1 LTHSGWLECAAQHD
15 KLKCIGHFVD
25 AFRGGLSVISD
36 TTTEVWWGNLVVRS
50 GKLGLCACYTPK
62 LDSRPTFPT
71 IMTSVL
77 EIIPL
82 GGIGEFGMNC
92 MALRYGDEMIILD
105 AGMGFPEETAYG
117 VDVSIPNF
125 EFLEPYRDDITAI
138 VLTHGHE
145 DHLGALPYILKRFN
159 VPVYCSHFTAGLAE
173 SKLEEHELLGDVLL
187 HRVEPRD
194 VVELGA
200 FTVEFIRVSHS
211 LVDCFSL
218 AIKTPV
224 GTIIHTGDYKVD
236 ETPVI
241 GEPIDLRSFRRY
253 GQDGVLALLSDSTNA
268 TVPGRTPSERAVIPA
283 FEEIFVEAK
292 GRIIVAA
299 FASSIHRLQIVM
311 DVSQQFN
318 RRVCVLGRSMQKN
331 VEVADR
337 LGYLDIPDGLLV
349 SLNQAKLM
357 SDAEVVFLVTGSQ
370 GESRAALSQMATQS
384 YKGLTIDEGDTVV
397 LSARIIPG
405 NERLI
410 SRMIGFIYKR
420 GANII
425 EEKRRLIHVSG
436 HASQEDIRILTEAVR
451 PRYVVPIHGEYRM
464 LFRHKE
470 FVKNHLGYAEDD
482 IILIENGDVLELD
495 GERAAVIDK
504 REVGRT
510 FIDDS
515 GFEEISSDLIRERK
529 QLAYEGTITLAVTI
543 RDDTGELLGDP
554 RIVARGV
561 RGLSSNGLGSLGQ
574 SSGDDGVAENDML
587 KGALLVVSAALAGAS
602 RQTLEDDSLLKEH
615 LRVELKRFIQKQTG
629 SRPVIMPM
637 IIRV

>member
-1 LTHSGWLECAAQHD
+1 MA
-15 KLKCIGHFVD
+15 
-25 AFRGGLSVISD
+25 
-36 TTTEVWWGNLVVRS
+36 
-50 GKLGLCACYTPK
+50 
-62 LDSRPTFPT
+62 
-71 IMTSVL
+71 SVL

-92 MALRYGDEMIILD
+92 MAVRYGDEMLILD

-125 EFLEPYRDDITAI
+125 DFLEEYRDDITAI

-145 DHLGALPYILKRFN
+145 DHLGALPYILKQFN
-159 VPVYCSHFTAGLAE
+159 VPVYCSYFTAGLAE
-173 SKLEEHELLGDVLL
+173 SKLEEHGILGDVLL

-194 VVELGA
+194 IVDIGV

-218 AIKTPV
+218 AIRTPV

-283 FEEIFVEAK
+283 FEEIFAEAQ

-299 FASSIHRLQIVM
+299 FASSIHRLQIVL
-311 DVSQQFN
+311 DVAQQFN

-349 SLNQAKLM
+349 NLNEAKQM
-357 SDAEVVFLVTGSQ
+357 SDDEIVFLVTGSQ
-370 GESRAALSQMATQS
+370 GESRAALSQMAMQS
-384 YKGLTIDEGDTVV
+384 YKGLMVDEGDTVV

-410 SRMIGFIYKR
+410 SRMIGYIYKR

-425 EEKRRLIHVSG
+425 EEKRRLVHVSG
-436 HASQEDIRILTEAVR
+436 HASQEDIRIMTEAVR
-451 PRYVVPIHGEYRM
+451 PKFVVPIHGEYRM

-470 FVKNHLGYAEDD
+470 FVKNHLGYAEEN
-482 IILIENGDVLELD
+482 IVLIENGDVLELD

-504 REVGRT
+504 REIGRT
-510 FIDDS
+510 FIDET
-515 GFEEISSDLIRERK
+515 GFEEIDSETVRQRK
-529 QLAYEGTITLAVTI
+529 QLAYEGTVTVVVSL
-543 RDDTGELLGDP
+543 DEETGEILEEP
-554 RIVARGV
+554 QIVARGV
-561 RGLSSNGLGSLGQ
+561 RGLRSTNGFAPVGVIGPLEAPISNY
-574 SSGDDGVAENDML
+574 
-587 KGALLVVSAALAGAS
+587 LLADAKRVIAAAIAGAS
-602 RQTLEDDSLLKEH
+602 KQTLGEEALLKEH
-615 LRVELKRFIQKQTG
+615 LRVELKRFIQKRTG
-629 SRPVIMPM
+629 AKPVITFV
-637 IIRV
+637 IVKA

>member
-1 LTHSGWLECAAQHD
+1 MA
-15 KLKCIGHFVD
+15 
-25 AFRGGLSVISD
+25 
-36 TTTEVWWGNLVVRS
+36 
-50 GKLGLCACYTPK
+50 
-62 LDSRPTFPT
+62 
-71 IMTSVL
+71 SVL

-92 MALRYGDEMIILD
+92 MAVRYGDEMLILD

-117 VDVSIPNF
+117 VDVSIPDF
-125 EFLEPYRDDITAI
+125 SFLDEYREDITAI

-145 DHLGALPYILKRFN
+145 DHLGALPYLLKKFN

-173 SKLEEHELLGDVLL
+173 SKLEEHDLLDNVLL

-194 VVELGA
+194 VVDIGVFA
-200 FTVEFIRVSHS
+200 VEFIRVSHS

-218 AIKTPV
+218 GIKTPV

-283 FEEIFVEAK
+283 FEEIFSEAK

-299 FASSIHRLQIVM
+299 FASSIHRLQIVL
-311 DVSQQFN
+311 DVAQQFD
-318 RRVCVLGRSMQKN
+318 RHVCVLGRSMQKN

-337 LGYLDIPDGLLV
+337 LGYLDIPDGLMV
-349 SLNQAKLM
+349 SLNQAKMM
-357 SDAEVVFLVTGSQ
+357 SDDEVVFLVTGSQ

-384 YKGLTIDEGDTVV
+384 YKGLMIEEGDTVV

-425 EEKRRLIHVSG
+425 EEKRRLVHVSG
-436 HASQEDIRILTEAVR
+436 HASQEDIRIMTEAVR
-451 PRYVVPIHGEYRM
+451 PKFVVPIHGEYRM

-470 FVKNHLGYAEDD
+470 FVKNHLGYSEDN

-504 REVGRT
+504 REIKRT
-510 FIDDS
+510 FIDES
-515 GFEEISSDLIRERK
+515 GFQEIDSETVRERK
-529 QLAYEGTITLAVTI
+529 QLAYEGAVTVVVTI
-543 RDDTGELLGDP
+543 DEETGVLDGEPKIL
-554 RIVARGV
+554 ARGV
-561 RGLSSNGLGSLGQ
+561 RGLG
-574 SSGDDGVAENDML
+574 AEN
-587 KGALLVVSAALAGAS
+587 GFGTRPGNYLLEDAKRIVVAAIAGAS
-602 RQTLEDDSLLKEH
+602 RQTLSDETLLKEH
-615 LRVELKRFIQKQTG
+615 VRVELKRFIQKQTG
-629 SRPVIMPM
+629 ARPVITPVIVM
-637 IIRV
+637 V

>member
-1 LTHSGWLECAAQHD
+1 MA
-15 KLKCIGHFVD
+15 
-25 AFRGGLSVISD
+25 
-36 TTTEVWWGNLVVRS
+36 
-50 GKLGLCACYTPK
+50 
-62 LDSRPTFPT
+62 
-71 IMTSVL
+71 SVL
-77 EIIPL
+77 EIVPL

-92 MALRYGDEMIILD
+92 MAVRYGDEMLILD
-105 AGMGFPEETAYG
+105 AGMGFPEESAYG

-125 EFLEPYRDDITAI
+125 AFLDEYRDDITAI

-145 DHLGALPYILKRFN
+145 DHLGALPYLLKKFN

-173 SKLEEHELLGDVLL
+173 SKLEEHDLLGDVLL

-194 VVELGA
+194 VVDIGV
-200 FTVEFIRVSHS
+200 FSVEFIRVSHS

-218 AIKTPV
+218 GIKTPV

-283 FEEIFVEAK
+283 FEEIFSEAP
-292 GRIIVAA
+292 GRVIVAT
-299 FASSIHRLQIVM
+299 FASSIHRLQIVL
-311 DVSQQFN
+311 DVAQQFN
-318 RRVCVLGRSMQKN
+318 RHVCVLGRSMQKN
-331 VEVADR
+331 VEVAER

-349 SLNQAKLM
+349 SLNDAKLM
-357 SDAEVVFLVTGSQ
+357 RDQDIVFLVTGSQ

-384 YKGLTIDEGDTVV
+384 YKGLVVEEGDTVV

-425 EEKRRLIHVSG
+425 EEKRRLVHVSG
-436 HASQEDIRILTEAVR
+436 HASQEDIRIMTEAVR
-451 PRYVVPIHGEYRM
+451 PKFVVPIHGEYRM

-470 FVKNHLGYAEDD
+470 FVKNHLGYAEEN

-495 GERAAVIDK
+495 GERAMVVDK
-504 REVGRT
+504 REIGRT
-510 FIDDS
+510 FIDES
-515 GFEEISSDLIRERK
+515 GFEEIDSDTVRERK
-529 QLAYEGTITLAVTI
+529 QLAYEGTVTVVVTI
-543 RDDTGELLGDP
+543 DEESGELQDEP

-561 RGLSSNGLGSLGQ
+561 RGLGPNGFGNNSPTPN
-574 SSGDDGVAENDML
+574 SMMADA
-587 KGALLVVSAALAGAS
+587 KRVVTASITGAS
-602 RQTLEDDSLLKEH
+602 RQTLADETLLKEH
-615 LRVELKRFIQKQTG
+615 VRVELKRFIQKQTG
-629 SRPVIMPM
+629 ARPVILP
-637 IIRV
+637 IIVQV